1 MQTLSKGSQGTFV
14 WDAKSN
20 IVVFPSIVDG
30 RGAKSFCFKE
40 KIGVMDKHYQT
51 LTTCA
56 LKRSMGNTSDF

>member
-30 RGAKSFCFKE
+30 RGAKSF
-40 KIGVMDKHYQT
+40 
-51 LTTCA
+51 
-56 LKRSMGNTSDF
+56 